1 MQPNTAPRLS
11 RNTLLGL
18 AWGLFAISIWVSW
31 MLATRWGV
39 RSSLSFWDLTA
50 LRFASAG
57 LILLPVAL
65 HRGLDPRRIAPGR
78 SGWLLW
84 AAMIAGAG
92 VVYQLFAAS
101 AFLFA
106 PISHG
111 SVMLPGTMPLFV
123 ALLSVL
129 LLGEK
134 IAPSRRWGY
143 LLIPLGVICLASAG
157 FAHGEGGE
165 WRGQLLFMLSAF
177 LWASYTIAMR
187 KSGLSPLDAAAQVCV
202 WSAIFYLPLYAWFAA
217 DGLARASW
225 GEIAFQTLVQGVLS
239 SVVSLVAYNRALQLL
254 GASRGAALASLVPV
268 LATLFAIPLLG
279 EWPAPLD
286 WLGVAVISTGVY
298 LATGGPLPGFVR
310 RAPAVPAGSKARD

>member
-1 MQPNTAPRLS
+1 MSNR
-11 RNTLLGL
+11 RNALTGL

-39 RSSLSFWDLTA
+39 RSSLSVWDLTA

-57 LILLPVAL
+57 LILLPFAL
-65 HRGLDPRRIAPGR
+65 RRGLDPRRITPGAA
-78 SGWLLW
+78 GWGLW
-84 AAMIAGAG
+84 AAMVIGAG
-92 VVYQLFAAS
+92 FVYQLVAAS
-101 AFLFA
+101 GFAFA

-129 LLGEK
+129 LLGER
-134 IAPSRRWGY
+134 IAPTRRVGF
-143 LLIPLGVICLASAG
+143 LLIPAGVICLAWVG

-165 WRGQLLFMLSAF
+165 WRGQLLFVLSAL

-187 KSGLSPLDAAAQVCV
+187 KSGLSPLDAAAIVCV
-202 WSAIFYLPLYAWFAA
+202 WSAILFLPFYALFAG
-217 DGLARASW
+217 DGLSRAGW
-225 GEIAFQTLVQGVLS
+225 GEIAFQTLIQGVLS
-239 SVVSLVAYNRALQLL
+239 SVVSLVAFNRALQLL

-268 LATLFAIPLLG
+268 LATLCAIPLLG

-286 WLGVAVISTGVY
+286 WVGVAVISTGVY
-298 LATGGPLPGFVR
+298 LAAGGPLP
-310 RAPAVPAGSKARD
+310 RAITGAAPSAP

>member
-1 MQPNTAPRLS
+1 MQPATPSRFSGNTIR
-11 RNTLLGL
+11 GL

-65 HRGLDPRRIAPGR
+65 RRGLSPQRAGSWPV
-78 SGWLLW
+78 W

-92 VVYQLFAAS
+92 FVYQLFAAS

-165 WRGQLLFMLSAF
+165 WRGQLLFMFSAF

-187 KSGLSPLDAAAQVCV
+187 RSGLSPLDAAAQVCV
-202 WSAIFYLPLYAWFAA
+202 WSAIIYLPFYAWFAG
-217 DGLARASW
+217 DGLARAGW
-225 GEIAFQTLVQGVLS
+225 GEIAFQVLIQGVLS

-310 RAPAVPAGSKARD
+310 FSSGARQAP

>member
-1 MQPNTAPRLS
+1 VAVRIIYGMSNS
-11 RNTLLGL
+11 RNVLRGL

-39 RSSLSFWDLTA
+39 RSSLSVWDLTA

-57 LILLPVAL
+57 IILLPFAWQ
-65 HRGLDPRRIAPGR
+65 RGLDPRRL
-78 SGWLLW
+78 GWGLW
-84 AAMIAGAG
+84 AAMVVGAG
-92 VVYQLFAAS
+92 FVYQLFAAS
-101 AFLFA
+101 GFAYA

-129 LLGEK
+129 LLGER
-134 IAPSRRWGY
+134 IVPQRRVGF
-143 LLIPLGVICLASAG
+143 LLVPVGVVCLAWAG
-157 FAHGEGGE
+157 FAHGAGGE
-165 WRGQLLFMLSAF
+165 WRGQALFVFSAL
-177 LWASYTIAMR
+177 LWATYTIAMR

-202 WSAIFYLPLYAWFAA
+202 WSAILYLPFYAWFAG
-217 DGLARASW
+217 DGLAQAGW
-225 GEIAFQTLVQGVLS
+225 GEIAFQTLIQGVLS

-268 LATLFAIPLLG
+268 FATLCAIPLLG

-298 LATGGPLPGFVR
+298 LATGGP
-310 RAPAVPAGSKARD
+310 VPALRKPATGDAPSGS